1 MTILAKDKDKCYDII
16 CQPENHGY
24 ITCLKCKGY
33 GNDNRD
39 DDSVVELCDF
49 CGGDGV
55 VPMTEKEVVEK
66 THVIMDESGFS
77 SGVGIV

>member
-1 MTILAKDKDKCYDII
+1 MTILAKDEDKRYDII

-24 ITCLKCKGY
+24 STCLKCKGY

-39 DDSVVELCDF
+39 VDSVVEMCDF

-55 VPMTEKEVVEK
+55 IPTKDNIAS
-66 THVIMDESGFS
+66 TRIYHL
-77 SGVGIV
+77 GI